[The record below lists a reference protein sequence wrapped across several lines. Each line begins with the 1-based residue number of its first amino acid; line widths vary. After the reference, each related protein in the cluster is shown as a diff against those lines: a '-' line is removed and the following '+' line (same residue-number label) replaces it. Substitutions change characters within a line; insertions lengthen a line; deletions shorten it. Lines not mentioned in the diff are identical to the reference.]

1 MFLLHRRQGEHSY
14 PAQYVQEVH
23 RRTWQRRY
31 AHTLS
36 SSEFRSSGRVVTQ
49 AMVMDMMAGFENPRI
64 SKSVTS
70 LVSISGAIIESVK
83 LKKFYKRTHVGALSI
98 NQRGR

>member
-1 MFLLHRRQGEHSY
+1 
-14 PAQYVQEVH
+14 
-23 RRTWQRRY
+23 
-31 AHTLS
+31 
-36 SSEFRSSGRVVTQ
+36 
-49 AMVMDMMAGFENPRI
+49 MDMMAGFENPRI